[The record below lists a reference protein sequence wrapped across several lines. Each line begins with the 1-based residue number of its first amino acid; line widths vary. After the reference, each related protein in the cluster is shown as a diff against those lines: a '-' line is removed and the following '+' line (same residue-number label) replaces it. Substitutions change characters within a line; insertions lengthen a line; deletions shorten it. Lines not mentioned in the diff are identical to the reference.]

1 MFVFLSLFYCI
12 PPLFCYDSHMDTKQ
26 QFLTEF
32 KALLEKYD
40 VALLSSDRNL
50 EAYERK
56 SGQTLLLVQ
65 GNEMNFRD
73 IETE

>member
-1 MFVFLSLFYCI
+1 
-12 PPLFCYDSHMDTKQ
+12 MDTKQ

-56 SGQTLLLVQ
+56 TGQTLLLVQ